1 MPERMIEAN
10 GAEICTESFGDPTD
24 PPILL
29 LMGTG
34 ASMLFWEEE
43 FCRSLA
49 GAGRFVVRYDHRD
62 TGRSTAYPPGQPG
75 YTGADLTRDAVA
87 VLDGLGLEAAHLVGI
102 SAGGGIAQEI
112 ALEHPDRALSLV
124 LMSTS
129 PVTGVDR
136 ALPPPTRDFG
146 RFVASEKVDWSDR
159 ESVVEYLVAYWRVLA
174 GGVRPFDEDAYRNL
188 VRREVD
194 RARHFASLQN
204 HGVMGQGEG
213 TSRRLSEI
221 AAPTLVIHGS
231 ADPMFPLEHGEALAD
246 EIPDARLVQL
256 DGAGH
261 GVYREDWYTILPA
274 VEAHTADAAD

>member
-43 FCRSLA
+43 FCRRLA
-49 GAGRFVVRYDHRD
+49 GEGRFVVRYDHRD

-75 YTGADLTRDAVA
+75 YTGTDLSRDGVA
-87 VLDGLGLEAAHLVGI
+87 VLDGLGIEAAHLVGV

-124 LMSTS
+124 LISTS

-136 ALPPPTRDFG
+136 ALPPPTPEFG
-146 RFVASEKVDWSDR
+146 RFFSSETVDWSDR
-159 ESVVEYLVAYWRVLA
+159 ESVVEYLVAYGRVLA
-174 GGVRPFDEDAYRNL
+174 GGERPFDEDANRDL

-194 RARHFASLQN
+194 RARDFASLQN
-204 HGVMGQGEG
+204 HGVMQHGEG
-213 TSRRLSEI
+213 PTGPLPEME
-221 AAPTLVIHGS
+221 APTLVIHGS
-231 ADPMFPLEHGEALAD
+231 ADPMFPLEHGEALAE
-246 EIPDARLVQL
+246 EIPGARLIRL

-261 GVYREDWYTILPA
+261 GVYREDWDAILPA
-274 VEAHTADAAD
+274 IESHTATG